1 MIYLLH
7 MKRLMTGA
15 LVALM
20 ALTGTAQNPVVQT
33 WYTGDPAPMS
43 YGDKMYLYVGHDED
57 KADFFWM
64 HEWRVYSSSD
74 MVNWT
79 DHGSPLNIS
88 SFSWADD
95 RAWAAQT
102 IERDGKF
109 YWYVCAHSKA
119 TNAMAIGVAVSDSPT
134 GPFHDAIG
142 KPLYDNGS
150 WDNIDP
156 TVFIDDDGQA
166 WIYWGNPTI
175 NYAKLNRDMISLGS
189 EVKQIEQTIEGFRAP
204 MFRDRQK
211 DVKYDDCYTEGP
223 WIMKR
228 NKQYYLLYAAGGIPE
243 HIAYSTAPTP
253 VGPWTYRGPIMPHEE
268 TKSFTNHCGVAQLKG
283 HNYFVYHTGKLP
295 GGGGFG
301 RSVAIEEFKYNAD
314 GTFPI
319 IHHTNEGVKP
329 IGTLN
334 PYVRTQAETI
344 AWAVGVKT
352 ENNAKTGV
360 FVSDIHNGDYI
371 KVREV
376 NFGASA
382 PSAFVVRVAS
392 ALQGG
397 RIEVHLDS
405 LAGRQI
411 AVAAI
416 PYTGGWEE
424 WRTIRTAIT
433 SQVSGKHD
441 VYFAF
446 TGNKGPKLFNFDWW
460 KFEADELM
468 MNNPMI
474 FADVPDLDIIR
485 VGDTYYMVSTTMHF
499 SPGCGIMKSK
509 DLVNWEI
516 CNYAY
521 NEIDAGDRFRL
532 LNGQSDYSQ
541 GQWATNLRY
550 DPYQKMYYMIM
561 TCNTT
566 GKTYFYVT
574 DDIEHGRW
582 HISTTDKCYDPGL
595 LFEDTGTE
603 MKKYVLHPADTFDDH
618 AMYLREISVDK
629 DWNVTVGQKHK
640 VIDYANLENP
650 ARGLRAEG
658 YHGYKIGDYYYI
670 FMIQGCDGQRQE
682 IVWRSK
688 KLLNGKW
695 EGRLVFGGEMTNDD
709 GDVVMRTN
717 GIGQGGVVQAA
728 DGRWWCFLFKD
739 YGAVGRMPIWLPMT
753 WSDDGWPVVGSGE
766 TTSVL
771 PKGQNMTTPYRVE
784 LPAQKGI
791 NIVQN
796 DDFDVWKAPK
806 SKSRFGSYTSKL
818 KPVWQWNHIPDNSGW
833 SLTARKGWLRLK
845 TTSVV
850 SSIRQAR
857 NTLTQRVFGPTC
869 QGEVLMDYS
878 QLKEGDVAG
887 ISCFQN
893 RYGFV
898 GVKKENGQF
907 YVVMQKAMQRGDAA
921 GKEIEKLKILALQAS
936 RAGAEKGKKRIY
948 LRMNCDF
955 RNRTDKATFSYSLD
969 GKEWKSIGDTLQMH
983 YDMPDFCGQRFMLFN
998 FATQQTGGI
1007 VDFDW
1012 FHVNN

>member
-1 MIYLLH
+1 M
-7 MKRLMTGA
+7 
-15 LVALM
+15 VS
-20 ALTGTAQNPVVQT
+20 
-33 WYTGDPAPMS
+33 GDR
-43 YGDKMYLYVGHDED
+43 MYLYVGHDED

-119 TNAMAIGVAVSDSPT
+119 TDAMAIGVAVADSPT
-134 GPFHDAIG
+134 GPFRDAIG

-156 TVFIDDDGQA
+156 TVFIDDDDQA

-189 EVKQIEQTIEGFRAP
+189 EVKQMEQTIEGFRAP

-211 DVKYDDCYTEGP
+211 DVKYEDCYTEGP

-243 HIAYSTAPTP
+243 HISYSTAPTP
-253 VGPWTYRGPIMPHEE
+253 EGLWTYRGNIMPHEE
-268 TKSFTNHCGVAQLKG
+268 TKSFTNHCGVAELKG

-301 RSVAIEEFKYNAD
+301 RSVAIEEFTYNAD
-314 GTFPI
+314 GSFPI
-319 IHHTNEGVKP
+319 IHHTDEGVKP

-334 PYVRTQAETI
+334 PYRRQEAETI
-344 AWAVGVKT
+344 AWCEGVKT
-352 ENNAKTGV
+352 ENNQTTGV
-360 FVSDIHNGDYI
+360 FVSDIHNDNYI

-376 NFGASA
+376 DFGGVQPTAFTVSA
-382 PSAFVVRVAS
+382 AS

-397 RIEVHLDS
+397 KIEVHLDS
-405 LAGRQI
+405 LKGQTI
-411 AVAAI
+411 AVAEV
-416 PYTGGWEE
+416 PYTGGWEL
-424 WRTIRTAIT
+424 WKRIRTIIT
-433 SQVSGKHD
+433 EKVSGKHD
-441 VYFAF
+441 IYFAF
-446 TGNKGPKLFNFDWW
+446 IGNKGPKLFNFDWW
-460 KFEADELM
+460 QFEAEARQVQ
-468 MNNPMI
+468 NPVI
-474 FADVPDLDIIR
+474 FADVPDIDIIR

-499 SPGCGIMKSK
+499 APGCGIMKSK
-509 DLVNWEI
+509 DLVNWDI

-521 NEIDAGDRFRL
+521 DEIDEGDRFRL

-550 DPYQKMYYMIM
+550 DPYEKLYYMIM

-574 DDIEHGRW
+574 DDIESGKW
-582 HISTTDKCYDPGL
+582 HCSTTDKCYDPGL
-595 LFEDTGTE
+595 LFEDTGKE

-618 AMYLREISVDK
+618 AMYLREMSVDK
-629 DWNVTVGQKHK
+629 DWNVSVGPKHK
-640 VIDYANLENP
+640 VIEYANLENP

-658 YHGYKIGDYYYI
+658 YHGYKINGYYYI

-688 KLLNGKW
+688 SLKDGPW
-695 EGRLVFGGEMTNDD
+695 ESRLVFGGEMVDNN
-709 GDVVMRTN
+709 GQQVMRTN
-717 GIGQGGVVQAA
+717 GIAQGGVVQGV

-739 YGAVGRMPIWLPMT
+739 YGSVGRMPILLPMT
-753 WSDDGWPVVGSGE
+753 WTADGWPLVGYDGKTAPVSFDYPLADALSKSA
-766 TTSVL
+766 TVRTS
-771 PKGQNMTTPYRVE
+771 
-784 LPAQKGI
+784 
-791 NIVQN
+791 NICES
-796 DDFDVWKAPK
+796 DDFTDAK
-806 SKSRFGSYTSKL
+806 SGL
-818 KPVWQWNHIPDNSGW
+818 KHFWQWNHIPDNVGW
-833 SLTARKGWLRLK
+833 SLNQRKGWLRLT

-850 SSIRQAR
+850 RNIREAR
-857 NTLTQRVFGPTC
+857 NTLTQRTFGPTC
-869 QGEVLMDYS
+869 SGETLVDVSKMKD
-878 QLKEGDVAG
+878 GDCAG
-887 ISCFQN
+887 ISAFQR

-898 GVKKENGQF
+898 GVKKENGQLF
-907 YVVMQKAMQRGDAA
+907 VVMHRAMDQKDAD
-921 GKEIEKLKILALQAS
+921 GKEMARIPLNQ
-936 RAGAEKGKKRIY
+936 KKVW
-948 LRMNCDF
+948 LRTNMDF
-955 RNRTDKATFSYSLD
+955 TNRTDKATFSYSLD
-969 GKEWKSIGDTLQMH
+969 GKTWQSIGDTLQMH
-983 YDMPDFCGQRFMLFN
+983 YDIPDFCGYRFALFH
-998 FATQQTGGI
+998 FATKEAGGI
-1007 VDFDW
+1007 ADFDY
-1012 FHVNN
+1012 FSVR